1 MAHANTETYSQV
13 ISMLSSFL
21 TEADGY
27 CQTME
32 TAARTCIDNMDEDP
46 NAQKAA
52 GKVSECTAA
61 IRQNFEALQEVI
73 SAMQDELSDVEDLG
87 NYSFD

>member
-1 MAHANTETYSQV
+1 MANANTESYSEV

-32 TAARTCIDNMDEDP
+32 TAAQTCVDNMEEDP
-46 NAQKAA
+46 NAQKAS
-52 GKVSECTAA
+52 GKVSECTTA
-61 IRQNFEALQEVI
+61 IRQNFDALQDVI
-73 SAMQDELSDVEDLG
+73 NAMQEELGDVNDLAS
-87 NYSFD
+87 YSFD